1 MLRPCAAVVRAAVAL
16 ADAAWRVVRAAVVR
30 RRRAVLVLG
39 DFLAAVEREPVL
51 RVPVLRELELLRA
64 AERVP
69 VLRVDVLRE
78 VERVPV
84 DLRVVDGLRVV
95 VERRAAGL
103 RAVLVEPEVEVAV
116 VVLPAVLVVLSAM
129 SALSAPL
136 WVWGSLF
143 VSVR

>member
-39 DFLAAVEREPVL
+39 AFLAAVEREPVL
-51 RVPVLRELELLRA
+51 RELLLRVPVLRELVLRA

-136 WVWGSLF
+136 WVWG
-143 VSVR
+143 

>member
-51 RVPVLRELELLRA
+51 RVPVLRELVLRA

-103 RAVLVEPEVEVAV
+103 RAVLVEPEVEVV
-116 VVLPAVLVVLSAM
+116 VGVLPAVLVVLSAM